1 MKVFLNSLLLGI
13 IFCLIIFSYLYIDMG
28 YEKETKIMYIDIHY
42 PTLYF
47 FVLFSFTVVYLI
59 IVDFKEHFTKEKKDQ
74 QYFKDV
80 E

>member
-1 MKVFLNSLLLGI
+1 
-13 IFCLIIFSYLYIDMG
+13 MG